1 MAIKKCDHVNNVENN
16 IEDIN
21 FYNVIKSRRSV
32 KYYDSNIK
40 IPREELIKML
50 DLANCSPSFNNLQPW
65 RYIVVDTE
73 EGKSKLEEVNYN
85 KIQNNTSSAV
95 VILLGD
101 IEYFSKFNDIYSEE
115 VAVGNMTED
124 IKNDFEKSI
133 ANLINNY
140 LDEQSKK
147 EILFYDCG
155 LWSMQFVNIAR
166 AKGYDT
172 NILGGYNKEKLKEL
186 YSLPN
191 NLIPIML
198 ISIGKR
204 EKDGR
209 PTTRMKAKTLVN
221 FE

>member
-1 MAIKKCDHVNNVENN
+1 M
-16 IEDIN
+16 
-21 FYNVIKSRRSV
+21 
-32 KYYDSNIK
+32 
-40 IPREELIKML
+40 
-50 DLANCSPSFNNLQPW
+50 
-65 RYIVVDTE
+65 DTE